1 MIFDKINIKEM
12 SLDFMLAVP
21 PAVVVVPL
29 ASKEQVYQTVNYV
42 VSRLRQIEAPLRHVH
57 SDAPLYVESRV
68 GRDGLVERV
77 DVYLAT
83 STGDFANVLPPREE
97 IKEGFIEKS
106 AVVHIA
112 QGVAVVY
119 RYNLEGG
126 PKLVEVVIYTVGGV
140 YRDFRL

>member
-1 MIFDKINIKEM
+1 M
-12 SLDFMLAVP
+12 SLGFMLAVP
-21 PAVVVVPL
+21 PAVVVMAL

-42 VSRLRQIEAPLRHVH
+42 VSRLRQIEAPLKHVH

-68 GRDGLVERV
+68 GRDGSVERV

-83 STGDFANVLPPREE
+83 SVGDFANVLPVREE
-97 IKEGFIEKS
+97 IRDGFIEKS

-119 RYNLEGG
+119 RYNLSGG

-140 YRDFRL
+140 YRDFKL

>member
-1 MIFDKINIKEM
+1 
-12 SLDFMLAVP
+12 MLAVP
-21 PAVVVVPL
+21 PAVIMVPL

-42 VSRLRQIEAPLRHVH
+42 VGRLRQIEAPLRHVH

-68 GRDGLVERV
+68 GKDGSAERI

-97 IKEGFIEKS
+97 IKDGGFIEKS

-119 RYNLEGG
+119 RYNLGG
-126 PKLVEVVIYTVGGV
+126 EPKLVEVVIYTVGGV
-140 YRDFRL
+140 YRDFKL

>member
-1 MIFDKINIKEM
+1 
-12 SLDFMLAVP
+12 MLAVP
-21 PAVVVVPL
+21 PAVIVVPL

-42 VSRLRQIEAPLRHVH
+42 VGRLRQIEAPLRHVH
-57 SDAPLYVESRV
+57 SDAPIYVESRV
-68 GRDGLVERV
+68 RRDGSVERV

-97 IKEGFIEKS
+97 IKDGGFIEKS

-140 YRDFRL
+140 YRDFRCNL

>member
-1 MIFDKINIKEM
+1 
-12 SLDFMLAVP
+12 MLAVP

-42 VSRLRQIEAPLRHVH
+42 VSRLRQINAPLRHIH

-68 GRDGLVERV
+68 GRDGSVERV

-97 IKEGFIEKS
+97 IREGFIEKS

-126 PKLVEVVIYTVGGV
+126 PKLVEVVIYTVGAS
-140 YRDFRL
+140 YRDFKLMDR